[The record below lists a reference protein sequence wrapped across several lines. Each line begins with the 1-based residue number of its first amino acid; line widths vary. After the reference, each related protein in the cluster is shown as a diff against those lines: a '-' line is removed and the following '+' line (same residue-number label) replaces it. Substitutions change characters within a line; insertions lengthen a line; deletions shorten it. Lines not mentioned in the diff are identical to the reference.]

1 MPWCPLCE
9 RATAHEKQTLKV
21 EEILVE
27 DDDADIEET
36 TSETSASA
44 GEDDIT
50 FLDMLETQRASTV
63 EIEDEVSII
72 FEDNS
77 TSPEMSP
84 NVKPTLKRIGS
95 NVTLGHKRHKLHMEA
110 ETSKTTTTPE
120 AGTSF
125 RKSTGLCTESSPSSS
140 SATSSIR
147 GSDASIRESD
157 GEGVWLKDWLGLP
170 RRVESKSSSELEC
183 STNLSADQ
191 INVSADEDLESG
203 PEMEGSGLTPKQ
215 KAHAKEKERRRNE
228 DDQIVKTKQGKLP
241 KGYVLEKINAED
253 SKVTRQCLD
262 QMFDDDSDPEDAPK
276 FEAVEDGGKS
286 LQSHSIGCVQIDQD
300 VLREINNSTTLG
312 KVKVEPGLIDDDTT
326 GILHSQD
333 DMILCPI
340 TGTTK
345 LAETETQTK
354 KMCIYDTR
362 TNTTDCERDQDT
374 EKEKKNFSDTESS
387 MATPRELINGDLKK
401 VGHEVGKGKPA
412 MLGITLNGPIEDIS
426 SPSPVL
432 SGDEEGSFWA
442 QYYCTTCHWL
452 LGGAEGLVQHNRFP
466 IR

>member
-72 FEDNS
+72 FEDNC

-95 NVTLGHKRHKLHMEA
+95 NVRLGHKKHKLHMEA

-125 RKSTGLCTESSPSSS
+125 RKSTGLGAESSPSSS

-170 RRVESKSSSELEC
+170 SRVESKSSSELEC
-183 STNLSADQ
+183 STNLAADQ
-191 INVSADEDLESG
+191 TNVSADEDLESG

-215 KAHAKEKERRRNE
+215 RAHAKEKERRRNE
-228 DDQIVKTKQGKLP
+228 DDQVVKTKQGKLP

-276 FEAVEDGGKS
+276 FEAVQDSGKS

-326 GILHSQD
+326 GIQNSQD

-345 LAETETQTK
+345 LADTETQTK
-354 KMCIYDTR
+354 KMCIYDIR

-374 EKEKKNFSDTESS
+374 ENEKKNLPDTESL
-387 MATPRELINGDLKK
+387 MATPRELIKGDLKK
-401 VGHEVGKGKPA
+401 VGHEVG
-412 MLGITLNGPIEDIS
+412 PIEDI
-426 SPSPVL
+426 PSPVL

-466 IR
+466 IRYADKPRVLK